1 MSLPLPP
8 FLTEATNEDPA
19 PLGWAIDDP
28 VIRFRVLGTE
38 HVLDLPTADRCVI
51 GSSPQCSLR
60 LEDPTGRL
68 SRRHAAALRHRGA
81 WQMVDL
87 DSTNGL
93 RINNKR
99 RRSIQLT
106 PGDEV
111 ELGGVTLIAE
121 SQRSIELHALLQRWL
136 GWSTSRLVD
145 VDRAL
150 REVRAMANL
159 RTALVLRGA
168 GDLVG
173 IARRLHQVTLG
184 DRPFVPFASIERH
197 DQGLERARNGTLCID
212 EHESMCRLRDA
223 LATSDQADMRV
234 RLVATLS
241 STKPV
246 AELAAMLSRIAMLSI
261 PTLTERPDDIPR
273 LLEAYGLEAADALGT
288 AWLGLWRGDTQRM
301 LDSGVTTFDQ
311 LETYA
316 LRLVAIRNWGVTEGA
331 KRLGVTHGALSR
343 WARRWKISK

>member
-1 MSLPLPP
+1 LPA
-8 FLTEATNEDPA
+8 EATNEDPA
-19 PLGWAIDDP
+19 PIDWSIDDP
-28 VIRFRVLGTE
+28 VIRFRVLGSE
-38 HVLDLPTADRCVI
+38 HVLDLPAADRCVL

-60 LEDPTGRL
+60 LEDPSGRL
-68 SRRHAAALRHRGA
+68 SRRHAEALRHRGG

-121 SQRSIELHALLQRWL
+121 SQRSIELRALLQEWL
-136 GWSTSRLVD
+136 GWSTSRLVE

-159 RTALVLRGA
+159 RTALILRGA
-168 GDLVG
+168 GDLG
-173 IARRLHQVTLG
+173 KIARRLHQVTLG
-184 DRPFVPFASIERH
+184 DRPFVPFTSLDRRA
-197 DQGLERARNGTLCID
+197 QGLERARNGTLYVD
-212 EHESMCRLRDA
+212 ERESMHRLRDA
-223 LATSDQADMRV
+223 LATGYRTDLRV
-234 RLVATLS
+234 RLVAALN

-246 AELAAMLSRIAMLSI
+246 ADFAAMLSRIAMLSI
-261 PTLTERPDDIPR
+261 PTVTERPGDIPR
-273 LLEAYGLEAADALGT
+273 LLEAYGMEAAAALGT
-288 AWLGLWRGDTQRM
+288 TWLGLYRGDTQRV
-301 LDSGVTTFDQ
+301 LDSGVITLDQ
-311 LETYA
+311 LEVYT
-316 LRLVAIRNWGVTEGA
+316 LRLVALRNWGITEGA

-343 WARRWKISK
+343 WARRWGLSR